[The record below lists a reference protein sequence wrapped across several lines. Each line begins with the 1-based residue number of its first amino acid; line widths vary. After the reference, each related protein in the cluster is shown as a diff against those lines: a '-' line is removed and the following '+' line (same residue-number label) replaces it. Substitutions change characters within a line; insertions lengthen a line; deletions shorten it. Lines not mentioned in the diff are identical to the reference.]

1 MSNNNNHPA
10 HPVRNFFYTLYSI
23 LNALAFVVFFYAL
36 YSVSLPMRAVVL
48 CVSGALVVCALVF
61 GMLRPLLRARR

>member
-1 MSNNNNHPA
+1 MSNNNHPA

-36 YSVSLPMRAVVL
+36 YSATLPMRVIVL
-48 CVSGALVVCALVF
+48 CVSGALVACALAF
-61 GMLRPLLRARR
+61 GAIRPLLRAKR